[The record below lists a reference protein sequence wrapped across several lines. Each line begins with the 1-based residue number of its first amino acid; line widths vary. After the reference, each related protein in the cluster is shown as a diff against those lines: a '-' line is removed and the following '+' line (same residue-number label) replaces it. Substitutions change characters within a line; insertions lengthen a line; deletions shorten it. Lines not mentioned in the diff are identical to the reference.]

1 MPHCLSPTISIL
13 QQPSR
18 GVSPKF
24 WDAADS
30 GIRPSRKPGSKW
42 ANYEEGP
49 DSELGYWAPFSS
61 SQASL
66 IAQLVK
72 NPPAMQ
78 DTPVQFLGQ
87 EDLLEK
93 G

>member
-1 MPHCLSPTISIL
+1 M
-13 QQPSR
+13 
-18 GVSPKF
+18 F
-24 WDAADS
+24 WDTADS
-30 GIRPSRKPGSKW
+30 GIRPSRKPGSKR

-49 DSELGYWAPFSS
+49 DSKLGYWAPFSS

-66 IAQLVK
+66 TAQLVK

-78 DTPVQFLGQ
+78 DTPVRFLGR